1 MARPNTRASFKEYCL
16 RSLGK
21 PVIDINVDEDQIE
34 DRIDEAVQYFSQ
46 YHTDGVERMYL
57 KYKVTAEDKVRL
69 RKNKDFNVIEPGT
82 YADNIELEDATNTN
96 LGGDQPSKG
105 DLIKEDGT
113 PIHLEDSNIV
123 ETTYQENQN
132 YLVIPE
138 AVLSVINVFPLSDRA
153 NLNMFDVRYQ
163 LRLNDLYDFS
173 STSIIHYELTMRHL
187 DFLDHILVGE
197 KPIRFNTLSNRLY
210 IDMDWQEDIDADEYL
225 IIECYRQIDPTQHT
239 RMFDDMYLKRYATA
253 LIKRQWGQNLSKFN
267 GTAML
272 GGVTLNGPELFS
284 TAISEQQKLE
294 EEIRLNF
301 EEPPHIMQG

>member
-96 LGGDQPSKG
+96 LGGDEPSEG
-105 DLIKEDGT
+105 DLIKEDGS

-132 YLVIPE
+132 YLVIPD
-138 AVLSVINVFPLSDRA
+138 AVLSVINIFPLSDRA

-173 STSIIHYELTMRHL
+173 STSIVHFEMTMKHL

-197 KPIRFNTLSNRLY
+197 KPIRFNTISNRLY

-225 IIECYRQIDPTQHT
+225 IIECYRQLDPTQHT